1 MNLDVQHD
9 YQCVKTGSRKRRD
22 EEMEIIFLPILVI
35 LWLIP
40 ILHIGLSN
48 RTSGAE
54 KLAWLLAVV
63 FISWFAWVFF
73 MLLAPLKEKA

>member
-1 MNLDVQHD
+1 
-9 YQCVKTGSRKRRD
+9 
-22 EEMEIIFLPILVI
+22 MEIILFPFIVI

-40 ILHIGLSN
+40 ILHIGLSS

-73 MLLAPLKEKA
+73 MLLAPLKENPR

>member
-1 MNLDVQHD
+1 MQFDC
-9 YQCVKTGSRKRRD
+9 QCVKTASRNRRD
-22 EEMEIIFLPILVI
+22 EEMEIIFLPVLAL

-40 ILHIGLSN
+40 VLHIGLSS
-48 RTSGAE
+48 RTNGAE

-63 FISWFAWVFF
+63 FVSWFAWVFF